1 MTDWNDPAR
10 LVSWPNDDATGDEPE
25 TVTLREAVL
34 AARRLS
40 DRRTAWI
47 ITANGHIL
55 RPGEIEALV
64 AELPPDV

>member
-10 LVSWPNDDATGDEPE
+10 LVCWPGDDAAGDEPE
-25 TVTLREAVL
+25 TVTLREAVR
-34 AARRLS
+34 AATRLS

-47 ITANGHIL
+47 ITASGHIL

-64 AELPPDV
+64 AELPPEG